1 MLPKTD
7 DTSSGM
13 VFQLIGNNSE
23 EFFFIDAEYPKLK
36 VVRTLKNI
44 YVGYWAKLD
53 QILTEEASSDQS
65 SAGEMGPFA
74 HRPI

>member
-36 VVRTLKNI
+36 MVRTLKNI
-44 YVGYWAKLD
+44 YVGY
-53 QILTEEASSDQS
+53 
-65 SAGEMGPFA
+65 
-74 HRPI
+74 